1 MRQRTTSRMVVGAVV
16 GALILGGLGGPAG
29 AQSRP
34 SIIDKVQKEGVL
46 RVCVAIATPWMM
58 KDPKGSDFVGF
69 DVDMVG
75 EFTKVLQ
82 VKPELVA
89 VPAFGQ
95 LIASLQSGKCDVIMS
110 ALTRTLQRAVA
121 VAFSEPYFYLG
132 SAWVVKKDRKDLNTM
147 ADLNKPTITVA
158 VEQGALSEQR
168 TRKNLPN
175 AKVKAL
181 PGGGDALRLTEVESG
196 RSDAAATDSIK
207 VPIYAEQF
215 KWARFIPAD
224 AFDHPVDRAGIAY
237 AARRDDLDLINL
249 LNVFIE
255 QMRNTGKLDEF
266 TRKWV
271 TPEHIRLQ
279 P

>member
-1 MRQRTTSRMVVGAVV
+1 MAERRRGKRLAAGTLVGAMLLFLA
-16 GALILGGLGGPAG
+16 GPGL
-29 AQSRP
+29 AQTRP
-34 SIIDKVQKEGVL
+34 SVIDKVQKEGVL

-58 KDPKGSDFVGF
+58 KDPKTGDFIGF
-69 DVDMVG
+69 DVDMVN
-75 EFTKVLQ
+75 EFAKVLQ

-95 LIASLQSGKCDVIMS
+95 LIASLQSGKCDVIMT
-110 ALTRTLQRAVA
+110 ALTRTVQRAVA

-132 SAWVVKKDRKDLNTM
+132 SVWVVKKDRKDLNTL

-175 AKVKAL
+175 AKVRAL
-181 PGGGDALRLTEVESG
+181 PGGGDALRMTEVESG
-196 RSDAAATDSIK
+196 RSDAASLDSIK

-215 KWARFIPAD
+215 KWAKFIPPE
-224 AFDHPVDRAGIAY
+224 AFEHPVDRAGIAY
-237 AARRDDLDLINL
+237 AARRDDLDLVNL
-249 LNVFIE
+249 LNVFVE
-255 QMRNTGKLDEF
+255 QMRNTGKTDEL
-266 TRKWV
+266 TRKWI